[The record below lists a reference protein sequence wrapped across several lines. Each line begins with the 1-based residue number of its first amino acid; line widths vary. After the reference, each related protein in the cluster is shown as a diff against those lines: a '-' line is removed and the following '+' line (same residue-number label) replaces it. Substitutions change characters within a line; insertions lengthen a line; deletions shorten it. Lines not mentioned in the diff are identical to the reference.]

1 MTFDANT
8 SVVTDNGDGTYTI
21 TNADGTTVTID
32 TPGGVLTE
40 LQDNTSDIYNEI
52 QTLITANSD
61 ALLDNGDGTFTHT
74 AADGTVV
81 TFDAT
86 TSGSDEHTSE
96 LQSLMRTPFPV
107 FCFK

>member
-32 TPGGVLTE
+32 TPGDVLTE

-52 QTLITANSD
+52 QTLITARKS
-61 ALLDNGDGTFTHT
+61 ALHGKSVSILTETRACGTIKTNQAT
-74 AADGTVV
+74 N
-81 TFDAT
+81 AT
-86 TSGSDEHTSE
+86 TPNHGSSTTKTTNATSHN
-96 LQSLMRTPFPV
+96 RNI
-107 FCFK
+107 